1 MSPLKFPGSR
11 RSGGFPFPQQ
21 RQPQRRQQQQ
31 AQRRPTF
38 GRGMGSGLKIRLLIA
53 LAVAAFAFVSYYLKP
68 GDLNVTTGET
78 ERVAMTEESEE
89 IQLGLQAAPKMISQH
104 GGPTRNAADQDLV
117 DRVGWRL
124 LEGLNQDLERYNREH
139 PDAQRSNPYLNAFQ
153 FVLLADKQTVNA
165 FALPGGKVFVTHA
178 LYDQLETEGQ
188 LAGVLG
194 HEIGHVIMRHGNK
207 RMAKQGL
214 YQGLAG
220 AMGVLGGMGQGGQM
234 GQMIASA
241 LSMKYGRDHELESDD
256 WGVKL
261 CGLAGYDPRS
271 MKGVMVILERAS
283 GGKGPPEFMSTH
295 PKPKNRVEFIEKAIH
310 KYYPNGVPEGLRK

>member
-1 MSPLKFPGSR
+1 
-11 RSGGFPFPQQ
+11 
-21 RQPQRRQQQQ
+21 
-31 AQRRPTF
+31 
-38 GRGMGSGLKIRLLIA
+38 MGSGLKIRLLIA
-53 LAVAAFAFVSYYLKP
+53 LAIAAFAVVSYYMKP
-68 GDLNVTTGET
+68 GDVNETTGKP
-78 ERVAMTEESEE
+78 ERVAMTEEAEE

-104 GGPTRNAADQDLV
+104 GGPTRSAADQDRV
-117 DRVGWRL
+117 DRVGWSL
-124 LEGLNQDLERYNREH
+124 LEGLNKFLDEYNRQN
-139 PDAQRSNPYLNAFQ
+139 PDAKRSNPYLSAFQ
-153 FVLLADKQTVNA
+153 FTLLADKQTVNA

-234 GQMIASA
+234 GQMVASA

-295 PKPKNRVEFIEKAIH
+295 PKPKNRVEFIEKAIE
-310 KYYPNGVPEGLRK
+310 KYYPNGVPDGLRP

>member
-1 MSPLKFPGSR
+1 M
-11 RSGGFPFPQQ
+11 GG
-21 RQPQRRQQQQ
+21 
-31 AQRRPTF
+31 
-38 GRGMGSGLKIRLLIA
+38 GLKIRLLIA
-53 LAVAAFAFVSYYLKP
+53 LAIAAFAFVSYYMKP
-68 GDLNVTTGET
+68 GDLNPITGLT
-78 ERVAMTEESEE
+78 ERVALTEEADE
-89 IQLGLQAAPKMISQH
+89 IKLGLQAAPQMVGQH
-104 GGPTRNAADQDLV
+104 GGPTRSQGDQDLV

-124 LEGLNQDLERYNREH
+124 LKALEENLQAYNREH
-139 PDAQRSNPYLNAFQ
+139 PEAKRHNPYLNAFR
-153 FVLLADKQTVNA
+153 FTLLADKRTVNA
-165 FALPGGKVFVTHA
+165 FALPGGQVFVTHA

-194 HEIGHVIMRHGNK
+194 HEIGHVLARHGNK

-220 AMGVLGGMGQGGQM
+220 AMGVLGGGGQGGQM

-261 CGLAGYDPRS
+261 CALADYDPRA
-271 MKGVMVILERAS
+271 MKGVMEILERAS

-295 PKPKNRVEFIEKAIH
+295 PKPANRVEFIEKAID
-310 KYYPNGVPEGLRK
+310 KYFPNGVPDGLRP

>member
-1 MSPLKFPGSR
+1 MSPLRSPGSR
-11 RSGGFPFPQQ
+11 RGGFPFPQH
-21 RQPQRRQQQQ
+21 RQPRRQQQQ
-31 AQRRPTF
+31 AQRRPMF
-38 GRGMGSGLKIRLLIA
+38 GRGAGSGLKIRLLIA
-53 LAVAAFAFVSYYLKP
+53 LAIGAFAFVSYYLKP

-78 ERVAMTEESEE
+78 ERVAMAEEAEE

-104 GGPTRNAADQDLV
+104 GGPTRSAADQDLV

-139 PDAQRSNPYLNAFQ
+139 PDAHRNNPYLNAFQ
-153 FVLLADKQTVNA
+153 FILLADKKTVNA

-220 AMGVLGGMGQGGQM
+220 ALGVLGGMGQGGQM

-271 MKGVMVILERAS
+271 MKGVMVILDRAS

-295 PKPKNRVEFIEKAIH
+295 PKPKNRVEYIEKAIQ
-310 KYYPNGVPEGLRK
+310 KYFPNGVPDGLRK